1 MYEVCTMIK
10 HLQLPHLLSIES
22 KICSRK
28 VISESVVLKIMFRCQ
43 LVVCFFVC
51 FQPPYVCPFQTADYT
66 IEVQQNGT
74 NETFTH
80 GPVNYSPATM
90 REMVS
95 LRVPAQLVVN
105 TEYVLHVTASTLAG
119 RKSFTTNF
127 TTDFSES

>member
-1 MYEVCTMIK
+1 MIK
-10 HLQLPHLLSIES
+10 HLQLPHLVSIES

-28 VISESVVLKIMFRCQ
+28 VISESVVLKIMCRCQ
-43 LVVCFFVC
+43 LIICFFVFFL

-74 NETFTH
+74 NKTFTH

-105 TEYVLHVTASTLAG
+105 TEYVLRVTASTLAG
-119 RKSFTTNF
+119 NMSFTTNF
-127 TTDFSES
+127 SES

>member
-10 HLQLPHLLSIES
+10 HLQLPHLVSIES

-51 FQPPYVCPFQTADYT
+51 FQPPYVCPFQMADYT

-80 GPVNYSPATM
+80 GPVSYSPATM

-105 TEYVLHVTASTLAG
+105 TEYVLTVTASTIAG
-119 RKSFTTNF
+119 SMSFTTNF
-127 TTDFSES
+127 SESKV

>member
-1 MYEVCTMIK
+1 MIK
-10 HLQLPHLLSIES
+10 HLQLPHLVSVES

-28 VISESVVLKIMFRCQ
+28 VISESVVLKIMCRCQ
-43 LVVCFFVC
+43 LMVCFFFVC

-74 NETFTH
+74 NKTFTH

-95 LRVPAQLVVN
+95 LRVSAQLVVN
-105 TEYVLHVTASTLAG
+105 TEYVLRVTASTIAG
-119 RKSFTTNF
+119 NMSFTTNF
-127 TTDFSES
+127 SES